1 MMPKNSVSI
10 HNDNARQMHIYT
22 RDFQREK
29 LTFLGR
35 DSNHNTQVEYV
46 LYLNDISFII
56 TIIFLQGVNLDK
68 LLGASRYISDFL
80 GRTPSSKV
88 LQAKTHSKL

>member
-1 MMPKNSVSI
+1 MIMQGKCIHPKQPVI
-10 HNDNARQMHIYT
+10 FR
-22 RDFQREK
+22 

-56 TIIFLQGVNLDK
+56 IYIVHVFFQGVNLDK

-88 LQAKTHSKL
+88 LQAKAHSKL